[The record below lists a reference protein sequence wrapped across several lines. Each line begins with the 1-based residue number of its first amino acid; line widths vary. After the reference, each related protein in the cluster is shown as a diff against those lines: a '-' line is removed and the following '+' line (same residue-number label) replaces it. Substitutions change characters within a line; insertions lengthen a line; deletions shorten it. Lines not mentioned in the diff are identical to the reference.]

1 MKYHFLMNLKGWN
14 CLLLS
19 TFESGVEI
27 YLCRYICSHGEI
39 LVCENM
45 ISNNRSIY
53 YFSQPGSH
61 SQQPE
66 ILIQILR

>member
-1 MKYHFLMNLKGWN
+1 MKYHFLMNLKVLS

-27 YLCRYICSHGEI
+27 YFCRYICGLGEI

-53 YFSQPGSH
+53 YFSQHGPH
-61 SQQPE
+61 SRQPE
-66 ILIQILR
+66 ILVQILW